1 MNSSL
6 SNPYYFKVLYSGL
19 RNYAFFF
26 SGNYALFL
34 ANFAPKTLNYA
45 NCTMFQLIIHFASER
60 GFATKIHYIKA
71 GGFFLFQAEIGYNY
85 FF

>member
-6 SNPYYFKVLYSGL
+6 SNAYYFKVL
-19 RNYAFFF
+19 A
-26 SGNYALFL
+26 NYALFL

-45 NCTMFQLIIHFASER
+45 NWTMFQLIIHFASER

-71 GGFFLFQAEIGYNY
+71 GGFFLFQTVIGYY